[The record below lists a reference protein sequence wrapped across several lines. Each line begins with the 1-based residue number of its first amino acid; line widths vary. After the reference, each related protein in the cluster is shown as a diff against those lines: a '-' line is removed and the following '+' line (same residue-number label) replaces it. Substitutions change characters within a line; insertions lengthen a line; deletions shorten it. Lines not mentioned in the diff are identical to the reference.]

1 MQHDQQEIRYG
12 SDPRS
17 NAGKRAGYLNPMK
30 IWENEHK
37 SRIGQDHEE
46 LQGKSPD
53 EAKKH
58 VHEMKKTFES
68 RYAFH
73 IAHAMLQYQHREF
86 IVASYN
92 FG

>member
-1 MQHDQQEIRYG
+1 
-12 SDPRS
+12 
-17 NAGKRAGYLNPMK
+17 MK
-30 IWENEHK
+30 ICENEHTF
-37 SRIGQDHEE
+37 RMGLDHKE